1 MTDLQ
6 QPQQESTA
14 FERLAALKLL
24 REYMFLANP
33 EKYSYADIAE
43 DLPGAAKP
51 IGHFLKNVLPTAA
64 IVSDD
69 PKERARQIQEA
80 IDKIKLNRG
89 AKKENVGREAMTNA
103 LSMAK
108 ASLLPGLILSAAPKL
123 LGLRWIRGKK
133 GWQAPFSSTPIKRL
147 LTGGPKALGGPAAFR
162 KHFIKNVAGDTA
174 SNLAWA
180 AGAGAIY
187 PYFANRSQ
195 VSDSALEE
203 ARKIMEEQ
211 PYMTS
216 LPTSEILSII
226 KQKRDEAPDQ
236 GMGKAKNVAIGTGLG
251 ALTGALG
258 GLTPTITKG
267 IWALLTMGK
276 GIPRGGIAKGLTRDL
291 KMNAGIGGAFGA
303 LSGLTTKNIIEDEAQ
318 RVEETKAEQAAEKNP
333 LTSPIGN
340 NNVQQTPVTYSV

>member
-33 EKYSYADIAE
+33 EKYSYSDIAE

-80 IDKIKLNRG
+80 VDKIKTNRSAG
-89 AKKENVGREAMTNA
+89 AENVGTEAYNNA
-103 LSMAK
+103 VAMAK
-108 ASLLPGLILSAAPKL
+108 ASLIPGLALSAGPKL
-123 LGLRWIRGKK
+123 LGLRWIKGKK
-133 GWQAPFSSTPIKRL
+133 GFQSPFSFKLINRL
-147 LTGGPKALGGPAAFR
+147 LTGGKRQQRLPYAKFLT
-162 KHFIKNVAGDTA
+162 KNVAGDTA

-180 AGAGAIY
+180 AATGAIY
-187 PYFANRSQ
+187 PYFAHKSQ
-195 VSDSALEE
+195 VSDKSLEE
-203 ARKIMEEQ
+203 ARKIMEQQ
-211 PYMTS
+211 PYITS
-216 LPTSEILSII
+216 LPTSEMLSVL
-226 KQKRDEAPDQ
+226 KQKKEEQSDDSSINSFKNV
-236 GMGKAKNVAIGTGLG
+236 GMGAGLG
-251 ALTGALG
+251 ALTGAAG
-258 GLTPTITKG
+258 GLTPTIAKG
-267 IWALLTMGK
+267 IWGLLTLGK
-276 GIPRGGIAKGLTRDL
+276 GLPKGGLLKGLARDV

-318 RVEETKAEQAAEKNP
+318 RVEETKAEQAAKRNP